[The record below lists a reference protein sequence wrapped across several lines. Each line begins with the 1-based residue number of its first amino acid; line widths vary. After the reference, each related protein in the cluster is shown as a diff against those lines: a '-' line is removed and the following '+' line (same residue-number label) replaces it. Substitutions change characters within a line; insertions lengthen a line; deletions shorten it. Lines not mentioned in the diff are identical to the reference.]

1 MQHLRP
7 QSGML
12 RRVSSGLA
20 ASGRRGLAGLLVAGG
35 LFAAFAP
42 WAFDSQRLTVAAQ
55 ALGPRAVAGAASL
68 QVLIARGARA
78 SDDSRVQAVNQFF
91 NDAIEFVEDNDGW
104 GMPDYWASPLETLG
118 KGLGDCEDFAIAKY
132 FSLVAMG
139 VPTAKLRMVYV
150 RAQLNGP
157 GTPGLA
163 HMVLAYYPAPGADP
177 LILDNLVPDVR
188 AASRRPDLSP
198 VFSFNSEGL
207 WQGVGS
213 QSSGDP
219 TARLSRWRDVLSKV
233 RAEGF

>member
-1 MQHLRP
+1 MPTKPVWRRLRTALIG
-7 QSGML
+7 ST
-12 RRVSSGLA
+12 LA
-20 ASGRRGLAGLLVAGG
+20 LATMLAGVSLH
-35 LFAAFAP
+35 
-42 WAFDSQRLTVAAQ
+42 AFDSQRLTAA
-55 ALGPRAVAGAASL
+55 AAAIGPRAVSGAASL
-68 QVLIARGARA
+68 QLLIARGARA
-78 SDDSRVQAVNQFF
+78 SDESRVPAVNQFY
-91 NDAIEFVEDNDGW
+91 NDAIEFVEDVDGW

-132 FSLVAMG
+132 FTLVAMG

-150 RAQLNGP
+150 RAQVNGP

-188 AASRRPDLSP
+188 PASRRPDLSP